1 MKKILSKIFVI
12 IWLFLA
18 SFWSIFASSS
28 KDYLDQLHEKRD
40 IIIWNDTWDFL
51 VRIADS
57 LVIIF
62 FIIAVPYFFIIVIK
76 LIMNENSEEEATN
89 FKKWIIW
96 ISIWL
101 WLMKFAQAFV
111 YSTRSKEYFAQRE
124 NSWSILEN
132 AANMI
137 NYIITPL
144 TNLLVNAAAIIFVLI
159 AIFAFYKLITS
170 NWDDATAK
178 SGKMMVW
185 YAIIW
190 FIIIKIA
197 QPLISAVYWSCTTL
211 TRIINPQCELKPNIS
226 AVPGLASNIINWI
239 NSFIWVWLIV
249 MIVYIWFKVI
259 FSNWDSEKL
268 NEAKKSI
275 TYILIWVG
283 ILVVNYFILTFF
295 LRVN

>member
-1 MKKILSKIFVI
+1 
-12 IWLFLA
+12 
-18 SFWSIFASSS
+18 
-28 KDYLDQLHEKRD
+28 
-40 IIIWNDTWDFL
+40 
-51 VRIADS
+51 
-57 LVIIF
+57 
-62 FIIAVPYFFIIVIK
+62 
-76 LIMNENSEEEATN
+76 
-89 FKKWIIW
+89 
-96 ISIWL
+96 
-101 WLMKFAQAFV
+101 MKFAQAFV

-226 AVPGLASNIINWI
+226 AVPGLASNII
-239 NSFIWVWLIV
+239 IWVWLIV

>member
-101 WLMKFAQAFV
+101 WLMKFAQAF
-111 YSTRSKEYFAQRE
+111 
-124 NSWSILEN
+124 LH
-132 AANMI
+132 
-137 NYIITPL
+137 
-144 TNLLVNAAAIIFVLI
+144 
-159 AIFAFYKLITS
+159 
-170 NWDDATAK
+170 
-178 SGKMMVW
+178 
-185 YAIIW
+185 
-190 FIIIKIA
+190 
-197 QPLISAVYWSCTTL
+197 
-211 TRIINPQCELKPNIS
+211 
-226 AVPGLASNIINWI
+226 
-239 NSFIWVWLIV
+239 IV
-249 MIVYIWFKVI
+249 
-259 FSNWDSEKL
+259 
-268 NEAKKSI
+268 
-275 TYILIWVG
+275 
-283 ILVVNYFILTFF
+283 
-295 LRVN
+295 